1 MAKTDQAVLER
12 SERDQVVEWRL
23 EELLAAGYEHEDALE
38 LADALEVDLHRALE
52 LPRDGCPHAVAVR
65 ILL

>member
-12 SERDQVVEWRL
+12 SERDQVVDWRL
-23 EELLAAGYEHEDALE
+23 GELLAAGYEHDDAVE
-38 LADALEVDLHRALE
+38 LADALEVDLHAAVE
-52 LPRDGCPHAVAVR
+52 LPRTGCPHAVAAR

>member
-23 EELLAAGYEHEDALE
+23 GELLAAGYQEEDAFE
-38 LADALEVDLHRALE
+38 LADALEVDLHRAIE
-52 LPRDGCPHAVAVR
+52 LPRHGCPHAVAAR